1 MAIDETVV
9 RHLERLAALRLGE
22 EERRRL
28 ADRLAR
34 VVAYVE
40 QLRELDTTD
49 VAAGA
54 QAMPLTG
61 APAPAVPGS
70 PAFDGAMPRRPDDP
84 LPSLPVTEATALSAA
99 AERGLFV
106 VPPVLRGNDG

>member
-54 QAMPLTG
+54 QAMARTG
-61 APAPAVPGS
+61 APVPA
-70 PAFDGAMPRRPDDP
+70 ADGAMPGRPDDP
-84 LPSLPVTEATALSAA
+84 LPSLPVTEATALSPAV
-99 AERGLFV
+99 ERGFFV
-106 VPPVLRGNDG
+106 VPPVLGGNDG

>member
-9 RHLERLAALRLGE
+9 RHLERLAALRLGDD
-22 EERRRL
+22 ERRRL

-40 QLRELDTTD
+40 QLRGFDTS
-49 VAAGA
+49 G
-54 QAMPLTG
+54 L
-61 APAPAVPGS
+61 APGVTAV
-70 PAFDGAMPRRPDDP
+70 DGAAPPRPDEP
-84 LPSLPVTEATALSAA
+84 LPSLSMIEATALSPA

-106 VPPVLRGNDG
+106 VPPVLGGDDG